1 MEEQEQKI
9 LNFMN
14 DEDYVPMKAKEIAML
29 MKVPK
34 NEYHEFLE
42 IIGKLELEMK
52 IQKNRKNRY
61 RLSDKHIMKDILE
74 KMLEGMDLLELKD
87 KKTKYLYLKKI
98 H

>member
-42 IIGKLELEMK
+42 IIVKLEL
-52 IQKNRKNRY
+52 
-61 RLSDKHIMKDILE
+61 
-74 KMLEGMDLLELKD
+74 
-87 KKTKYLYLKKI
+87 
-98 H
+98 

>member
-61 RLSDKHIMKDILE
+61 RLSDK
-74 KMLEGMDLLELKD
+74 
-87 KKTKYLYLKKI
+87 TYY
-98 H
+98 

>member
-61 RLSDKHIMKDILE
+61 RLIGKNFV
-74 KMLEGMDLLELKD
+74 EGI
-87 KKTKYLYLKKI
+87 Y
-98 H
+98 

>member
-61 RLSDKHIMKDILE
+61 RLSDKTYYE
-74 KMLEGMDLLELKD
+74 
-87 KKTKYLYLKKI
+87 
-98 H
+98 

>member
-61 RLSDKHIMKDILE
+61 KV
-74 KMLEGMDLLELKD
+74 
-87 KKTKYLYLKKI
+87 
-98 H
+98 